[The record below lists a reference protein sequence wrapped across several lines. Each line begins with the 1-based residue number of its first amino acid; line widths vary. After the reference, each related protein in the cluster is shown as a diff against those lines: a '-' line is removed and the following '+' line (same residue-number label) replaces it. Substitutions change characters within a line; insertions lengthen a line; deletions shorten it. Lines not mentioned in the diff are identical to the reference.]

1 MRGEIGWAAAGR
13 RCGWGIAW
21 AASEGG
27 GGSWGLHWELMGRC
41 GEGSGACVRMEAT
54 RGECAWWGADC
65 GGCVRG
71 GGTVGAAQRGKGG
84 GGGTPENG
92 EEEEGLG
99 GWGHGTGGGDHSGAI
114 RGGKVSLGAVR

>member
-1 MRGEIGWAAAGR
+1 MGNCVGCI
-13 RCGWGIAW
+13 
-21 AASEGG
+21 GG
-27 GGSWGLHWELMGRC
+27 GGG
-41 GEGSGACVRMEAT
+41 V
-54 RGECAWWGADC
+54 
-65 GGCVRG
+65 
-71 GGTVGAAQRGKGG
+71 VGAALGTYGEVRGREWCVCTYGGHAGGMCVVGGRLWGLRAWRGNGGGRTEGKRG